1 MVSFAT
7 FVRRKSPLPDLCY
20 FYLISRYAVYT
31 IYKSTQ
37 TAPSHLDIVFLVFAN
52 TNKITALINRMIQSV
67 RDSPNTLSGEI
78 VADIPRIKRI
88 LKIFDPIAFPRAR
101 PLSPFRVATIEVTSS
116 GREVPIATMVRPIKF
131 WLTPND
137 TAIWLALFTTRLPPK
152 ITATSPPAI
161 KIRDLYKG
169 MLFSSG
175 QLLLVFKAE
184 KIIFTM

>member
-37 TAPSHLDIVFLVFAN
+37 TAPSHLDIVFFVFAN

-78 VADIPRIKRI
+78 AADIPRIKRI
-88 LKIFDPIAFPRAR
+88 LKIFDPIALPSAR
-101 PLSPFRVATIEVTSS
+101 PLSPFLVATMDVTSS
-116 GREVPIATMVRPIKF
+116 RK
-131 WLTPND
+131 
-137 TAIWLALFTTRLPPK
+137 
-152 ITATSPPAI
+152 
-161 KIRDLYKG
+161 
-169 MLFSSG
+169 
-175 QLLLVFKAE
+175 
-184 KIIFTM
+184 

>member
-78 VADIPRIKRI
+78 AADIPRIKRI
-88 LKIFDPIAFPRAR
+88 LNIFEPIAFHRASA
-101 PLSPFRVATIEVTSS
+101 LSPFRVATMEVTSTGS
-116 GREVPIATMVRPIKF
+116 DVPIATIVRPIKF
-131 WLTPND
+131 
-137 TAIWLALFTTRLPPK
+137 
-152 ITATSPPAI
+152 
-161 KIRDLYKG
+161 
-169 MLFSSG
+169 
-175 QLLLVFKAE
+175 
-184 KIIFTM
+184 